1 MKSARSVL
9 AVLALLVLTLSVI
22 QIPAQAQIRPLKIN
36 NAIYGHNG
44 KGMNVTN
51 LLRSMVQ
58 NNTLD
63 VKVNNKNMGGDPNVG
78 ADKSLKVDY
87 TYQGRTSTKVVKE
100 ANSIERMLTYG
111 MSGPGSCL
119 RNIGDRVLL
128 ALCPRRW
135 LGRY

>member
-1 MKSARSVL
+1 MKSGRSVV
-9 AVLALLVLTLSVI
+9 AVLALLVLTASVI
-22 QIPAQAQIRPLKIN
+22 QIPAQAQIRQQLKIN

-78 ADKSLKVDY
+78 ADKSLKVEY
-87 TYQGRTSTKVVKE
+87 TYQGRTMTKVAKE
-100 ANSIERMLTYG
+100 
-111 MSGPGSCL
+111 
-119 RNIGDRVLL
+119 GDRLQL
-128 ALCPRRW
+128 P
-135 LGRY
+135 

>member
-1 MKSARSVL
+1 MKTARSTF
-9 AVLALLVLTLSVI
+9 AVLALLLLTASII

-51 LLRSMVQ
+51 LIRGMVQ

-78 ADKSLKVDY
+78 ADKSLKVEY
-87 TYQGRTSTKVVKE
+87 TYQGRTMTKVAKE
-100 ANSIERMLTYG
+100 
-111 MSGPGSCL
+111 
-119 RNIGDRVLL
+119 GDRLQL
-128 ALCPRRW
+128 P
-135 LGRY
+135 